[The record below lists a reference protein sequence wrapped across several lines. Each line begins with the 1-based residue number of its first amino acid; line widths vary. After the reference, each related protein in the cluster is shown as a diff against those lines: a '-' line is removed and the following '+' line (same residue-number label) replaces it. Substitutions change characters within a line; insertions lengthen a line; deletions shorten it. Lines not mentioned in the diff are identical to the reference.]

1 MNLVKNDTLF
11 EIVSGCKKRNSTA
24 QHRLYQIYAK
34 RMTALCQRY
43 CNDYETA
50 RDLMHDGFVRVFES
64 IEDYDGKGNFDAWF
78 KKIFVNGCIDN
89 LRRIEVLGMPLEVET
104 LENFIAD
111 TQPDFTEKI
120 DIEQIMNAIAQLPNI
135 ARTIF
140 NMYNIDGYSIE
151 EIAQEL
157 NMTSTAVRTQHS
169 RAKQRLQIMLKEF
182 R

>member
-11 EIVSGCKKRNSTA
+11 EIVSGCKKHNSTA

-50 RDLMHDGFVRVFES
+50 RDLMHDGFIKVFES
-64 IEDYDGKGNFDAWF
+64 VENYDKKGNFDAWL
-78 KKIFVNGCIDN
+78 KKIFVNGCIDY
-89 LRRIEVLGMPLEVET
+89 LRKTDVLRMPIEIEMLED
-104 LENFIAD
+104 FIAD
-111 TQPDFTEKI
+111 TKPDFTEKI
-120 DIEQIMNAIAQLPNI
+120 DIEQIMSAIAQLPNI

-140 NMYNIDGYSIE
+140 CMYNIDGYPIE
-151 EIAQEL
+151 EIAEKL

-169 RAKQRLQIMLKEF
+169 RAKKRLQIILKKII
-182 R
+182 